1 MAKRRRKR
9 RSTSP
14 SPNREASQQQALL
27 VDRHGT
33 PYGGVGPLRIRLYGD
48 KILREKALPIE
59 QITDVE
65 RKLAEDML
73 VTMYALPNGVGL
85 AAPQVGVLKRLVVID
100 MNREDLSSK
109 PLVLI
114 NPEIHTLEGEVTVEE
129 GCLSIPD
136 VSADVKRAEK
146 VVVTALNLDGGQI
159 EVTGENL
166 LARALQH
173 EIDHLNGVL
182 FIDHVSGLKRPL
194 LLTKLRKLSQELKN
208 IV

>member
-9 RSTSP
+9 RSGSP
-14 SPNREASQQQALL
+14 SPNRESSQQQALL

-114 NPEIHTLEGEVTVEE
+114 NPEIQTLEGEVTVEE

-146 VVVTALNLDGGQI
+146 AVVTALDLDGGQI

-194 LLTKLRKLSQELKN
+194 LLTKLRKLSQELKS